1 MEGRVDIVRDGWRKN
16 KTRIGGTRAHGRSI
30 FSLPFSLSLS
40 LSHTLVFFPTPLTAM
55 PHLHLTLHLLS
66 LCRHNPFRVH
76 TCVIRTRLPRKES
89 ISAGSSYQLSH
100 DCSHLSDLWTYAIV
114 SGITSD
120 DSFNVSYVALFTSFQ
135 FRPLFPW
142 SCLVRVV
149 HRMGKRG
156 ICYAWEK
163 RRNENSRFAEGGGE
177 ISISR

>member
-1 MEGRVDIVRDGWRKN
+1 
-16 KTRIGGTRAHGRSI
+16 
-30 FSLPFSLSLS
+30 
-40 LSHTLVFFPTPLTAM
+40 M

-120 DSFNVSYVALFTSFQ
+120 DSFNFSMSRTSHSLRLFNFDLSSRGPVSYGSYIGWENVEFATRGRNGGMKIPDLPKEEVKFRSRGRILIGFAFESLSLSLSLSLSFSLTPSIATSH
-135 FRPLFPW
+135 PLQSEYVGYP
-142 SCLVRVV
+142 SQSL
-149 HRMGKRG
+149 
-156 ICYAWEK
+156 
-163 RRNENSRFAEGGGE
+163 S
-177 ISISR
+177 S